1 MSSGA
6 FVSSQFRSRILF
18 AILTISLGALGVSAG
33 EEPPPHPEKVPEIVV
48 EAKREKPPTAL
59 PSPTTSA
66 TPVNE
71 QGNGITLTNKEVRYS
86 TAETVRDAL
95 SGIPGVV
102 VPGFGVRHIP
112 FSSIRGHVN
121 INFGDPNAPLVLDGV
136 AWADW
141 RATNTTLFDVDTIR
155 VERGTQRSAG
165 GRAAIAGAFIV
176 ESNAPTPEITALA
189 KTEIGNY
196 GHQIYEAAVSGP
208 IVREKLLFRIAAQK
222 AMRDGYQR
230 NRFDGERP
238 DYRDTFS
245 IRGELQYTPIKD
257 LDIRFQSYGSFAND
271 GAPTLDSRGGT
282 DGDIFKVDTD
292 TRGHVNVDRDK
303 FALKVRYTMPLFT
316 LFSNT
321 ARQHYSIDNDR
332 ADYDFSPV
340 HAVDLANEKTSDQW
354 SQELRL
360 ESHEDATIRWRAG
373 AYFEDYRTYE
383 DAFLELN
390 DPALLQSLGFP
401 AGATV
406 RDRRQAIGSSY
417 TGAVFGDFTYKF
429 DGGFAI
435 EPGLRVEHRRE
446 SIHRDTDLFQLG
458 AGAPIQTGPDY
469 SAHRST
475 TVALPSLKLIYDSAK
490 NWSVYALGSGG
501 YRPGGFSHLATEPVV
516 SRYQNEYMWT
526 GEIGTNGQWL
536 KGKLEASAALF
547 YSVVDD
553 YQVRRESTVTNIRI
567 DNADQAWMRGAE
579 LELTGRPLKGL
590 ELDARLSLLRAEYD
604 RFEDRVTGERFDGQR
619 IPYAASYQFLLRA
632 RYEHSTG
639 FFSQVDYTGR
649 GRHRMRDERPVYQT
663 PYEELGARIGYEHK
677 HVSVFLYGNN
687 LTDRRSAS
695 LLFALAGDGTYVESP
710 ATPRTFGISVTFKY

>member
-1 MSSGA
+1 
-6 FVSSQFRSRILF
+6 VLF
-18 AILTISLGALGVSAG
+18 SYRPPVFLALLCLVFFALNDSAG
-33 EEPPPHPEKVPEIVV
+33 EAPSPKPEVVPEIVV
-48 EAKREKPPTAL
+48 EGKREKPPTAL
-59 PSPTTSA
+59 PSPTASA

-71 QGNGITLTNKEVRYS
+71 QGNGVKLDKKEVRYS
-86 TAETVRDAL
+86 TAETLRDAL
-95 SGIPGVV
+95 TGVPGVV
-102 VPGFGVRHIP
+102 SPGFGIRHLP

-121 INFGDPNAPLVLDGV
+121 INFGDPNAPLVMDGI

-141 RATNTTLFDVDTIR
+141 RSLNVTLFDVDTIR
-155 VERGTQRSAG
+155 IERGTQRSAG

-176 ESNAPTPEITALA
+176 ESNAPTPEYTALA
-189 KTEIGNY
+189 KAEIGNY

-208 IVREKLLFRIAAQK
+208 IVKEKLLFRIAAQK

-238 DYRDTFS
+238 DSRDTFS
-245 IRGELQYTPIKD
+245 IRGELQYAPLKD
-257 LDIRFQSYGSFAND
+257 LDIRFQSYGSFSND

-282 DGDIFKVDTD
+282 DGDIFKVNND

-303 FALKVRYTMPLFT
+303 FALKVRYAMPLFT
-316 LFSNT
+316 LYSNT
-321 ARQHYSIDNDR
+321 ARQHFSSDNDR
-332 ADYDFSPV
+332 ADYDFSPQ
-340 HAVDLANEKTSDQW
+340 AGTDLANERTSDQW

-360 ESHEDATIRWRAG
+360 ESREDAAIRWRAG
-373 AYFEDYRTYE
+373 AYFEDFRTYD
-383 DAFLELN
+383 DAFLALR
-390 DPALLQSLGFP
+390 DPATVAALGFAP
-401 AGATV
+401 GSTGA
-406 RDRRQAIGSSY
+406 DRRVANSQSY
-417 TGAVFGDFTYKF
+417 TGAVFGDFTYKL

-446 SIHRDTDLFQLG
+446 HFDRETALFQLG
-458 AGAPIQTGPDY
+458 AGMPIATGPDY
-469 SAHRST
+469 RAHRST
-475 TVALPSLKLIYDSAK
+475 TVALPSLKLIYDSTK

-501 YRPGGFSHLATEPVV
+501 YRPGGFSQLATEPAIT
-516 SRYQNEYMWT
+516 RFENEYMWT
-526 GEIGTNGQWL
+526 GEIGTNGSWL
-536 KGKLEASAALF
+536 NGKLETSAALF

-553 YQVRRESTVTNIRI
+553 YQVRRESSITNIRI

-590 ELDARLSLLRAEYD
+590 ELSARLSLLRAEYD

-639 FFSQVDYTGR
+639 FFAQTDYTGR
-649 GRHRMRDERPVYQT
+649 GRHRMRDERPVYQV

-695 LLFALAGDGTYVESP
+695 LLFALSTDGAYVESP
-710 ATPRTFGISVTFKY
+710 ATPRTFGISVTLKY

>member
-1 MSSGA
+1 MSYR
-6 FVSSQFRSRILF
+6 FLSRYFF
-18 AILTISLGALGVSAG
+18 ALISFFLGALRMSAAG
-33 EEPPPHPEKVPEIVV
+33 EAPPQPEKVPEIVV

-71 QGNGITLTNKEVRYS
+71 QGNGITLTNKDVRYS

-95 SGIPGVV
+95 TGAPGVV
-102 VPGFGVRHIP
+102 SPGFGIRHLP
-112 FSSIRGHVN
+112 FASFRGHVN
-121 INFGDPNAPLVLDGV
+121 INFGDPNAPLVMDGI

-141 RATNTTLFDVDTIR
+141 RALNATLFDVDTIR
-155 VERGTQRSAG
+155 IERGTQRSAG
-165 GRAAIAGAFIV
+165 GRAAVAGAILV
-176 ESNAPTPEITALA
+176 ESNAPTPEFTAHA
-189 KTEIGNY
+189 KAEVGNY
-196 GHQIYEAAVSGP
+196 GHQIYEAVVSGP
-208 IVREKLLFRIAAQK
+208 IVREKLLFRVGAQK

-245 IRGELQYTPIKD
+245 LRGELQYTPLKE
-257 LDIRFQSYGSFAND
+257 LDIRFQAYGSFSND
-271 GAPTLDSRGGT
+271 GAPTLDNRGAT

-303 FALKVRYTMPLFT
+303 FALKVRYEMPLFT

-321 ARQHYSIDNDR
+321 ARQHFSADNDR

-340 HAVDLANEKTSDQW
+340 TAVDLANERTSDQW
-354 SQELRL
+354 SQEVRL
-360 ESHEDATIRWRAG
+360 ESREDASIRWRAG
-373 AYFEDYRTYE
+373 AYFEDFLTFD
-383 DAFLELN
+383 DAFLVLS
-390 DPALLQSLGFP
+390 DPALIQSFGFTGSNP
-401 AGATV
+401 I
-406 RDRRQAIGSSY
+406 RDRRKAESHSY
-417 TGAVFGDFTYKF
+417 TGAVFGDFTYKL

-446 SIHRDTDLFQLG
+446 NFDRETALFQPG
-458 AGAPIQTGPDY
+458 TGNPIPTGPDY
-469 SAHRST
+469 RAHRST

-490 NWSVYALGSGG
+490 NWTVHALGSGG
-501 YRPGGFSHLATEPVV
+501 YRPGGFSQLATEPAIT
-516 SRYQNEYMWT
+516 RFENEYMWT
-526 GEIGTNGQWL
+526 GEVGMNGTWL
-536 KGKLEASAALF
+536 NGKLESSAALF

-553 YQVRRESTVTNIRI
+553 YQVRRESSVTNIRI

-579 LELTGRPLKGL
+579 VELTGRPLKGL
-590 ELDARLSLLRAEYD
+590 ELNARLSLLRAEYD
-604 RFEDRVTGERFDGQR
+604 RFEDRVTGESFDGQR

-632 RYEHSTG
+632 RYEHATG

-649 GRHRMRDERPVYQT
+649 GRHRMRDERPVYQA
-663 PYEELGARIGYEHK
+663 PYEELGARVGYEHK

-687 LTDRRSAS
+687 LTNRRSAS
-695 LLFALAGDGTYVESP
+695 LLFALASDGAYVESP